1 MNHLNPE
8 GVQFAT
14 MLVTVL
20 PIVMVYPFLQRYFIK
35 GILIGSIKG

>member
-1 MNHLNPE
+1 
-8 GVQFAT
+8 